1 MSTPEATTDAPPAE
15 ATPFTHRQILVIMSG
30 LLLGMLLAA
39 LDQTIVATAL
49 PHIVGDLGGL
59 THIAWVTTAYLLTA
73 TVSTPLYGKLGD
85 LFGRK
90 YLFQIAIVIFLI
102 GSALSGLSQTMGELI
117 AFRAIQG
124 LGAGGLMVL
133 AMAIVADVVPPRE
146 RGRYQ
151 GLFGATFGAASVL
164 GPLIGGWFTDH
175 LSWHWV
181 FYVNIPIGLF
191 ALVVTSVVL
200 TNSASA
206 VKPKIDYLGS
216 AFLTAGVAAL
226 VLLTTWGGSQYAWS
240 SPTILMLGA
249 FVVVM
254 LGLFVVTERRAEEP
268 VMPLRLFKGRA
279 FTLSSAI
286 SFVIGFALFGVI
298 SYLPLFLQ
306 LAGGASATASG
317 LTMLPL
323 MGGLLVASLGA
334 GQVITR
340 TGSYRW
346 FPVAG
351 TAIATVGM
359 FLLSTMSST
368 TPKAVTMA
376 YMAILGVGIG
386 LVMQVLILAAQNA
399 SARKDIGVTTSTVTF
414 FRSVGGTVGI
424 AVFGSIFNSQLVSH
438 LNKVAPGA
446 GGTLTGHSLSV
457 QTVEALPEPLRTN
470 VIVSFAESL
479 TVVFLY
485 AVPFVVVAFALSWL
499 IRDVPLRGGTAP
511 APVAQAGED
520 SADAEA
526 EIEQELLHNLPT

>member
-1 MSTPEATTDAPPAE
+1 MSTPEAAAEPTE
-15 ATPFTHRQILVIMSG
+15 ATPFTHRQILIIMSG

-90 YLFQIAIVIFLI
+90 YLFQIAITIFLI
-102 GSALSGLSQTMGELI
+102 GSALSGLSQTMTQLI
-117 AFRAIQG
+117 SFRAIQG

-164 GPLIGGWFTDH
+164 GPLIGGFFTDH

-191 ALVVTSVVL
+191 ALGVTSVVL

-216 AFLTAGVAAL
+216 AFLTAGVASL
-226 VLLTTWGGSQYAWS
+226 VLLTTWGGSQYAWT
-240 SPTILMLGA
+240 SPTILALGA
-249 FVVVM
+249 AVIVF
-254 LGLFVVTERRAEEP
+254 LGLFVLIERRADEP
-268 VMPLRLFKGRA
+268 VIPLRLFKGRTFSLA
-279 FTLSSAI
+279 SGI

-323 MGGLLVASLGA
+323 MGGLLVASLGS
-334 GQVITR
+334 GQVISK
-340 TGSYRW
+340 TGKYRW

-351 TAIATVGM
+351 TAIAAVGM
-359 FLLSTMSST
+359 YMLSTMSST
-368 TPKAVTMA
+368 TPKAVTMV
-376 YMAILGVGIG
+376 YMAVLGVGIG

-399 SARKDIGVTTSTVTF
+399 SARKDIGVTTSTVSF
-414 FRSVGGTVGI
+414 FRSVGGSVGI
-424 AVFGSIFNSQLVSH
+424 AVFGSIFNNQLIKH
-438 LNKVAPGA
+438 LNELVPGA
-446 GGTLTGHSLSV
+446 AGTLTGHSLSV
-457 QTVEALPEPLRTN
+457 QAVEALPEPTRTN

-499 IRDVPLRGGTAP
+499 IRDVPLRTAAPGP
-511 APVAQAGED
+511 AVAGED

-526 EIEQELLHNLPT
+526 EIEQELLTNLPT